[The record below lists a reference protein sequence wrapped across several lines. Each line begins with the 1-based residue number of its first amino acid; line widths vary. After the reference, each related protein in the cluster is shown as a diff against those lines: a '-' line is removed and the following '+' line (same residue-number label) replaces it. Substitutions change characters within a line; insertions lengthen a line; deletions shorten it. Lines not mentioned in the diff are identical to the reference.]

1 MVTPP
6 IEGNIMAK
14 YLLKVSYTAEG
25 LRGVRKEGA
34 AARGAFVGQLLE
46 TVGGSLESFY
56 FAFGGDDVIVIA
68 DMPDNTTAAA
78 MAAAIGASDAI
89 GSYETVPLL
98 TTQEVDAAMKI
109 SVGYRAPG
117 T

>member
-1 MVTPP
+1 
-6 IEGNIMAK
+6 MAK
-14 YLLKVSYTAEG
+14 YLIKVSYSAEG

-34 AARGAFVGQLLE
+34 AARAAFIGQLLE
-46 TVGGSLESFY
+46 TVGGSMESFY
-56 FAFGGDDVIVIA
+56 FAFGGDDVILIV
-68 DMPDNTTAAA
+68 DMPDNKTA
-78 MAAAIGASDAI
+78 MAVSATVGASDAI
-89 GSYETVPLL
+89 SAYETVPLM

>member
-1 MVTPP
+1 
-6 IEGNIMAK
+6 MAK

-25 LRGVRKEGA
+25 LRGIRKEGA
-34 AARGAFVGQLLE
+34 AARAAFIAQLLE
-46 TVGGSLESFY
+46 SVGGSLESFY
-56 FAFGGDDVIVIA
+56 FAFGGDDVVLIV
-68 DMPDNTTAAA
+68 DMPDNKTA
-78 MAAAIGASDAI
+78 MAVAATVSSSDAI
-89 GSYETVPLL
+89 SAFETVPLM